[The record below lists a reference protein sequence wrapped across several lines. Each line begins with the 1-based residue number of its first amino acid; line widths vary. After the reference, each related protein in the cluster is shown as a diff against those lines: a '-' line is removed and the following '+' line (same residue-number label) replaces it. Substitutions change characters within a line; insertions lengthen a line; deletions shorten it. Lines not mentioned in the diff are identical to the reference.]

1 MEGWGGP
8 REARKAIMDSRERY
22 LELTKETSTAVAK

>member
-8 REARKAIMDSRERY
+8 REARKVITDSRQSY
-22 LELTKETSTAVAK
+22 LARRNQQQPQE